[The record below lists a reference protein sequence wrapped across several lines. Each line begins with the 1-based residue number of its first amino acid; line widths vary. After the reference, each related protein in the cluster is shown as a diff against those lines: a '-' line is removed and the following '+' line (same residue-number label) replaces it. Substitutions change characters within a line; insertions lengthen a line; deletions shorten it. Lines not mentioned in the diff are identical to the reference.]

1 MAASGSARSYFR
13 LFFDDPEQPTL
24 IASHN
29 PIIGEN
35 IAQCSF
41 TQHFLGLGLA
51 VPQILFRDESYE
63 YLILE
68 DLGDETLFQRLNL
81 GEDEKLLELYK
92 KVVKEL
98 LRFQIDGIKG
108 LDLDV
113 AYPTAQFDKR
123 SIMWDL
129 NYFKYYFVKAHDMVF
144 NEDLLESD
152 FEKFTAFLLTADCS
166 YFNYRDFQSRNIM
179 LQNDEPSFIDFQ
191 GGRMGPLAYD
201 LVSLLHQAKA
211 ALSSEFKE
219 RILQFYLEELEKKL
233 PGQSIPFKETYNG
246 FIFFRLMQVLGA
258 YGYRG
263 TIQRKPHFIQSL
275 PFAINSLKAL
285 MASTKLP
292 VHLPQ
297 LEGILQR
304 ISQFTQYESV
314 AIKNNKLKVSINS
327 FSYKKAGI
335 PIDTT
340 ENGGGF
346 SFDCRALPNPGRID
360 EYKKMSGLQKPVS
373 DYLEVKTEVQDF
385 LESAYAIID
394 ISMDNYL
401 QRGFSH
407 LQINFG
413 CTGGQHRSVYC
424 AEQMYAHLRE
434 KYPVAELII
443 KHLETN
449 TWPQ

>member
-1 MAASGSARSYFR
+1 
-13 LFFDDPEQPTL
+13 
-24 IASHN
+24 
-29 PIIGEN
+29 
-35 IAQCSF
+35 
-41 TQHFLGLGLA
+41 
-51 VPQILFRDESYE
+51 
-63 YLILE
+63 
-68 DLGDETLFQRLNL
+68 
-81 GEDEKLLELYK
+81 
-92 KVVKEL
+92 
-98 LRFQIDGIKG
+98 
-108 LDLDV
+108 
-113 AYPTAQFDKR
+113 
-123 SIMWDL
+123 
-129 NYFKYYFVKAHDMVF
+129 
-144 NEDLLESD
+144 
-152 FEKFTAFLLTADCS
+152 
-166 YFNYRDFQSRNIM
+166 M

-434 KYPVAELII
+434 KYPVAELSI